1 MTQFSQFPSPP
12 GPDPME
18 IAIAIVTILS
28 SVGGL
33 TLLFMLVR
41 AWTRRIGQPKG
52 DATELAELR
61 EEVLGEL
68 QHVRQEVSELSERVD
83 FTERML
89 AKQREAGRL
98 PQGG

>member
-1 MTQFSQFPSPP
+1 MTQLQFPPSR

-18 IAIAIVTILS
+18 IAIAMVMVLS
-28 SVGGL
+28 SLGGL
-33 TLLFMLVR
+33 TLLFMVVR
-41 AWTRRIGQPKG
+41 AWTKRIGQPKADSG
-52 DATELAELR
+52 ELAELR

-83 FTERML
+83 FAERLL